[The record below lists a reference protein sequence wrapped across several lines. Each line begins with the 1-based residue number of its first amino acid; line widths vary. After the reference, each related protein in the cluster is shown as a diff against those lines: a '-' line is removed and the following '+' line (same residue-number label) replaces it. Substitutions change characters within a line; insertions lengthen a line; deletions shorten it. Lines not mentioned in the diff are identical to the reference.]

1 MSLVVANDG
10 QRLTGPFDVVCSTDD
25 RGEWLRERTGGIG
38 ASEMAAVMGL
48 YKYSS
53 ALEVYARKIGAFD
66 PTNDDVG
73 EPAYWGT
80 QLEDLVVRE
89 FAKRT
94 GKTVVRQQHLLRS
107 TTYPWALSTLD
118 AAVFPEAV
126 PVEAKTASA
135 YLLDDWTDGTPLYYR
150 IQCHQQMLVTGT
162 ERVYAACLVG
172 GQKFIW
178 DVIERDESL
187 ISQIIDAGTRF
198 WRCVQEQVPPA
209 PDGSESAE
217 RALAALVSS
226 RVESIDARPVLD
238 ASLVSVGSQL
248 EQVQLDLRA
257 LNAGVKDLTKKRN
270 ELQQQIRL
278 AMNGSKYADLGGWV
292 YVDEHRKR
300 GSYTVAPAEWH
311 ELRRSTYEDEVVKVT
326 KKAKAEDRKARA
338 V

>member
-1 MSLVVANDG
+1 MSLVVANNVHRFD
-10 QRLTGPFDVVCSTDD
+10 GPFEVVCSTDD

-66 PTNDDVG
+66 PCNDDAG

-80 QLEDLVVRE
+80 QLEDLVVNE

-94 GKTVVRQQHLLRS
+94 GKTVIRQQHLLRS
-107 TTYPWALSTLD
+107 TVYPWALSTLD

-135 YLLDDWTDGTPLYYR
+135 YLLDDWTNGTPLYYR

-162 ERVYAACLVG
+162 DRVYAACLVG
-172 GQKFIW
+172 GQKFVW
-178 DVIERDESL
+178 DVVERDEAL

-217 RALAALVSS
+217 RALAVLVSS
-226 RVESIDARPVLD
+226 RVEDIENRRVLPAELAAD
-238 ASLVSVGSQL
+238 GSQL

-257 LNAGVKDLTKKRN
+257 LNATVKDLTKKRN
-270 ELQQQIRL
+270 ELQQKIRL
-278 AMNGSKYADLGGWV
+278 AMDGAKYAELGGWV

-300 GSYTVAPAEWH
+300 GSYTVQPVEWH
-311 ELRRSTYEDEVVKVT
+311 ELRRSTYEDEVLKAT
-326 KKAKAEDRKARA
+326 RKAKAEDRKARA

>member
-10 QRLTGPFDVVCSTDD
+10 QRLQGPFEVVCSTDD
-25 RGEWLRERTGGIG
+25 RGEWLRERVGGIG

-66 PTNDDVG
+66 LSNDDVG

-80 QLEDLVVRE
+80 QLEELVVNE

-94 GKTVVRQQHLLRS
+94 GKTVIRQQHLLRS
-107 TTYPWALSTLD
+107 TVYPWALSTLD
-118 AAVFPEAV
+118 AAVFPEQV

-135 YLLDDWTDGTPLYYR
+135 YLLDDWTNGTPLYYR
-150 IQCHQQMLVTGT
+150 IQCHQQMLVTGAN
-162 ERVYAACLVG
+162 RVYAACLVG
-172 GQKFIW
+172 GQKFVW
-178 DVIERDESL
+178 DVVERDEAL
-187 ISQIIDAGTRF
+187 ISQIIDAGTKF
-198 WRCVQEQVPPA
+198 WSCVQERVPPA

-217 RALAALVSS
+217 RALEALVTD
-226 RVESIDARPVLD
+226 RVESIELRPVLPED
-238 ASLVSVGSQL
+238 LTDVGLTL

-257 LNAGVKDLTKKRN
+257 LNASVKSLTKKRN

-278 AMNGSKYADLGGWV
+278 AMDGSKYADLGGWV

-300 GSYTVAPAEWH
+300 AAYTAAPAEWH
-311 ELRRSTYEDEVVKVT
+311 ELRRSTYEDEVVKVKRKT
-326 KKAKAEDRKARA
+326 KTEDRKARA

>member
-1 MSLVVANDG
+1 MLAPSNDNRG
-10 QRLTGPFDVVCSTDD
+10 VLSGPFEVVCPSSD
-25 RGEWLRERTGGIG
+25 RGVWLRERTGGIG

-53 ALEVYARKIGAFD
+53 ALEIYARKIGAFD
-66 PTNDDVG
+66 AENNDVG

-80 QLEDLVVRE
+80 QLEELVVNE

-107 TTYPWALSTLD
+107 TIYPWALSTLD
-118 AAVFPEAV
+118 AAVFPESV

-135 YLLDDWTDGTPLYYR
+135 YLLDDWTNGTPLYYR
-150 IQCHQQMLVTGT
+150 IQCHQQMLVTGAQY
-162 ERVYAACLVG
+162 VYAACLVG
-172 GQKFIW
+172 GQKFVW
-178 DVIERDESL
+178 DVVERDEAL
-187 ISQIIDAGTRF
+187 ISQIIDAGTKF
-198 WRCVQEQVPPA
+198 WRCVETRIPPA

-226 RVESIDARPVLD
+226 RVEDIDSRKMLPEDLG
-238 ASLVSVGSQL
+238 SVSSQL

-257 LNAGVKDLTKKRN
+257 LNATVKTLTKKRN

-278 AMNGSKYADLGGWV
+278 AMDGSKYADLGGWV

-300 GSYTVAPAEWH
+300 GEYTVAPAEWH
-311 ELRRSTYEDEVVKVT
+311 ELRRSTYEDEVAKST
-326 KKAKAEDRKARA
+326 RKAKAEDRKARA